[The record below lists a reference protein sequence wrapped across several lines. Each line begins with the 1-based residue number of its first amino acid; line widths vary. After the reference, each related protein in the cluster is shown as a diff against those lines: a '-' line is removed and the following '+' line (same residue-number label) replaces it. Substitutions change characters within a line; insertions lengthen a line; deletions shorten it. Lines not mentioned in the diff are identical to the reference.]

1 MRLSL
6 FTLLVMGLMHTGAAA
21 QQADVSAAGRVLGPD
36 GTPLPG
42 QDVVLHRVDAAGG
55 ATIAETVSD
64 ADGAFSMTA
73 AATADTSAVFFVAAR
88 HAGELY
94 IGPPFKPGM
103 PGTMDQQIQVGVP
116 GMSASAMLAQD
127 GGTALPPTGTR
138 PVTSRTWLL
147 LLVPLLGV
155 AAVALSVIIPRRRI
169 PEDRALLIRVARLD
183 ETAATAPPAHREQ
196 LLAERARL
204 MTQLRTH

>member
-1 MRLSL
+1 MKPIVFALLIAGL
-6 FTLLVMGLMHTGAAA
+6 FHGIAAA
-21 QQADVSAAGRVLGPD
+21 QQPDVSAAGRVVGPD
-36 GTPLPG
+36 GAPLPG

-64 ADGAFSMTA
+64 ADGAFTMTA
-73 AATADTSAVFFVAAR
+73 AASADTSAVFFVAAR

-103 PGTMDQQIQVGVP
+103 PGTMVQQIQVGVP

-127 GGTALPPTGTR
+127 GGTTLPPTGMR
-138 PVTSRTWLL
+138 PATSRNWLL
-147 LLVPLLGV
+147 LLVPLFGV
-155 AAVALSVIIPRRRI
+155 AAVALSIVVPRRRI
-169 PEDRALLIRVARLD
+169 PEKRSILIRVARLD
-183 ETAATAPPAHREQ
+183 ESAATAQQADRGQ
-196 LLAERARL
+196 LLAERTRL

>member
-1 MRLSL
+1 MRL
-6 FTLLVMGLMHTGAAA
+6 LLIALLMTGLLHTTAAA
-21 QQADVSAAGRVLGPD
+21 QLPDVSAAGRVLGPD

-55 ATIAETVSD
+55 ATIAETVSG
-64 ADGAFSMTA
+64 ADGTFAMTA

-127 GGTALPPTGTR
+127 GGTTLPPTGPR

-147 LLVPLLGV
+147 LLVPLFGV
-155 AAVALSVIIPRRRI
+155 AAVALSILIPRRRI

-183 ETAATAPPAHREQ
+183 ESAAMAPSADREQ
-196 LLAERARL
+196 LLLERAQL